1 MSNAPR
7 ADLTGW
13 TCAPFTGGGYT
24 HDVYRRDPDTP
35 GPGVVL
41 IPEMPGLTPEV
52 LALGNHLVDNGF
64 TVASPSLYGTP
75 GAASQRPGMV
85 PVMVRGCVTKEFA
98 AFATDKKRPVT
109 YFLRA
114 LARDLNESTPGKG
127 VGIIG
132 QCWSGGFA
140 LAAAVDDVGSVLDA
154 VLGGAVDIDPDRVAV
169 AGSSAGGALAAGLAQ
184 QAADRLVFQL
194 LHQPVLDDRP
204 SPSKEEF
211 VDTPGFDG
219 PAAELMWGHYL
230 GADRPYDAVP
240 AALADLT
247 GLPPALI
254 TCSELDPLRDEAID
268 YALRLMW
275 AGVATELH
283 VFPGT
288 CHGFDA
294 FLPDWEVSRGLY
306 GMQVAALRRVFYS
319 EP

>member
-1 MSNAPR
+1 MVAQDLSIGSRLDPALRHLAGTRTDLSPAMLPAVR
-7 ADLTGW
+7 AGLDERRAQQAAAMDTAGVDI
-13 TCAPFTGGGYT
+13 ADIRMGSVPVR
-24 HDVYRRDPDTP
+24 VYR
-35 GPGVVL
+35 G
-41 IPEMPGLTPEV
+41 
-52 LALGNHLVDNGF
+52 GNG
-64 TVASPSLYGTP
+64 
-75 GAASQRPGMV
+75 
-85 PVMVRGCVTKEFA
+85 
-98 AFATDKKRPVT
+98 
-109 YFLRA
+109 RA
-114 LARDLNESTPGKG
+114 PA
-127 VGIIG
+127 VIF
-132 QCWSGGFA
+132 CHSGGFVLGNLDTDHRLCVELSRGA
-140 LAAAVDDVGSVLDA
+140 ECVVVSVDYRLAPQEPYPAAVDDVDAVLDA
-154 VLGGAVDIDPDRVAV
+154 VLEGAIDIDTDRVAV

-184 QAADRLVFQL
+184 RAADRIVLQV